1 MINLKNTSYKLILSN
16 NSEKYLKKLKKRN
29 IDDFHNLLKNISLTV
44 FNPYNSKVLHGKLKG
59 LRRVKVG
66 DYRIVFFIENKLNPP
81 EIQIIEIG
89 QRKNIYK

>member
-1 MINLKNTSYKLILSN
+1 LINLKNTSYKLILSN

>member
-1 MINLKNTSYKLILSN
+1 MKNTSYKLILSN